1 MELSIFERLLILNI
15 DTFPK
20 VGSIVTMKIKQK
32 LVADVGF
39 TEQEI
44 KDYNIVEKDG
54 NVSWNDVPSVDIEIG
69 PEAVKLLVS
78 AMESSDNLKDS
89 YVPLYD
95 RLKEVK

>member
-78 AMESSDNLKDS
+78 AMESSDNLNDS